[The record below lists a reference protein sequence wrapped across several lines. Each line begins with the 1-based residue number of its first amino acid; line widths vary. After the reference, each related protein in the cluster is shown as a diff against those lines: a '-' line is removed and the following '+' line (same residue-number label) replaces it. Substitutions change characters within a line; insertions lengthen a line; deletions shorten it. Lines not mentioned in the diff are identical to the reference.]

1 MALRV
6 FAAVPDPSA
15 RSLVSDPIRFPLLHF
30 PHPTLWGCSL
40 DQYTEEQKTGLV
52 DSCPTKVFSMDENS
66 GAVVI
71 ANAPACIFCKECIY
85 TLEDYRKAPED
96 KLAVEIKH
104 SPDRFTFA
112 VETNGA
118 LWAKEVVKA
127 AFQVLEEKLT
137 RLKKAI
143 PALQTDL

>member
-1 MALRV
+1 M
-6 FAAVPDPSA
+6 
-15 RSLVSDPIRFPLLHF
+15 
-30 PHPTLWGCSL
+30 
-40 DQYTEEQKTGLV
+40 DQYTEEQKAGLV
-52 DSCPTKVFSMDENS
+52 ECCPSEVFSMDENS

-71 ANAPACIFCKECIY
+71 ANASACIFCKECIY
-85 TLEDYRKAPED
+85 TLEEFRKAPED

-104 SPDRFTFA
+104 SPDRFTFT

-137 RLKKAI
+137 RLKKSI
-143 PALQTDL
+143 PGLQTEL